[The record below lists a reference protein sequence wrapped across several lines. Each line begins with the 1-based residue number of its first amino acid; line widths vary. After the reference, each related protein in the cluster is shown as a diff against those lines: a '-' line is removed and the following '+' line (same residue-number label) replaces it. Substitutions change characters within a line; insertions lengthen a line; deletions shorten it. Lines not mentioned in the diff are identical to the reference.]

1 MNALLG
7 LPKRAVAFYQGDHD
21 CSHDAKSIF
30 AAFLVLAMLSGTAAI
45 LGVVPPDPAVHWPGH
60 KWIHFMKRLHVIMS
74 IGCFLVQVCASSFS
88 LFALHRILSGGFD
101 THAPSTAM
109 LIVRELE
116 FEYVAVCSYT
126 SAWPVF
132 CGMVRSKASVLP
144 SFTVT

>member
-88 LFALHRILSGGFD
+88 LHCIESSLEAS
-101 THAPSTAM
+101 HARLADSHADSP
-109 LIVRELE
+109 
-116 FEYVAVCSYT
+116 
-126 SAWPVF
+126 
-132 CGMVRSKASVLP
+132 
-144 SFTVT
+144 